1 MGRNLELQCGKP
13 QDVGIS
19 STRLEKI
26 IQRANAWVKD
36 GIHHG
41 LVIMAARKGVIFL
54 HEAIGR
60 LGLDDESPGIQL
72 DTIFPLA
79 SLTKP
84 LTATAAMILV
94 EEGLL
99 GLNRPV
105 VDYIPEL
112 QGEGKSRILVRHLLT
127 HSSGLNEDDILEQAK
142 SEMPDLDEPSLIRWL
157 VENLD
162 KHIAL
167 IAKTPLREAPDTT
180 MMYAD
185 TNFELLGELIKRV
198 SGRNLAEFANKRIFT
213 PLGMKDSF
221 FIVPKEIHDRIVRRP
236 ATALFGEAARY
247 FMPLPSGSAGLYSTA
262 RDAAIFG
269 QMFLN
274 QGRYGGSKI
283 LSPASIK
290 AITRDQL
297 PGMGA
302 RFREEDYTHAGW
314 GLGWSINRHFKGAV
328 YGEPMLSSSA
338 FGHGGAGGVFLWVD
352 PVFDMVG
359 VYFSVVYTLEQNQY
373 YGCADLFIN
382 MVQAS
387 VEEI

>member
-1 MGRNLELQCGKP
+1 MGRNMELQCGKP

-19 STRLEKI
+19 PARLEKI

-41 LVIMAARKGVIFL
+41 LVILAARKGVIFL

-60 LGLDDESPGIQL
+60 LGLDDESPVIKL
-72 DTIFPLA
+72 DTIFPIA

-84 LTATAAMILV
+84 FTATATMILV

-127 HSSGLNEDDILEQAK
+127 HSSGLNEDDVLEQAK

-185 TNFELLGELIKRV
+185 TNFELLGKLIKRV
-198 SGRNLAEFANKRIFT
+198 SGRNLAEFVNKRIFI

-290 AITRDQL
+290 AMTRDQL

>member
-1 MGRNLELQCGKP
+1 MELQCGKP

-19 STRLEKI
+19 PARLEKI

-41 LVIMAARKGVIFL
+41 LVILAARKGVIFL

-60 LGLDDESPGIQL
+60 IGLDDESPVIKL
-72 DTIFPLA
+72 DTIFPIA

-84 LTATAAMILV
+84 FTATATMILV

-112 QGEGKSRILVRHLLT
+112 NGEGKSRILVRHLLT
-127 HSSGLNEDDILEQAK
+127 HSSGLNGDDVLEQAK
-142 SEMPDLDEPSLIRWL
+142 SEMPDLDEPSLYRWL
-157 VENLD
+157 TENLD
-162 KHIAL
+162 KYIAL
-167 IAKTPLREAPDTT
+167 IAKTPLREAPDTI
-180 MMYAD
+180 MMYAGA
-185 TNFELLGELIKRV
+185 NFELLGELIKRV
-198 SGRNLAEFANKRIFT
+198 SGKNLAEFANERVFN
-213 PLGMKDSF
+213 PLEMNDSF
-221 FIVPKEIHDRIVRRP
+221 FIVPEEIHDRIVHRP
-236 ATALFGEAARY
+236 ATALFGDAAR
-247 FMPLPSGSAGLYSTA
+247 FLKRVPSGNVGLYTTA
-262 RDAAIFG
+262 MDAAIFG

-274 QGRYGGSKI
+274 QGIYAGSKI
-283 LSPASIK
+283 LSPASIR
-290 AITRDQL
+290 AMTRDQL

-302 RFREEDYTHAGW
+302 RFREDEFPTAGW
-314 GLGWSINRHFKGAV
+314 GLGWSI
-328 YGEPMLSSSA
+328 
-338 FGHGGAGGVFLWVD
+338 GGVFLWVD